1 MEKKLR
7 SYLVQESKL
16 PVNWNEIGPLGVDY
30 YLWLHNGYQ
39 PKVEVKLCFTD
50 ERLHIR
56 FQVYEE
62 NPLIRCNSPG
72 DPVYKDSCVEF
83 FIQPLPD
90 SDARY
95 LNFELNAAGVLLL
108 QLGEGREQRIP
119 LAQDSTELF
128 QIKGDLHVNA
138 GQTTGE
144 NTCWTLEFSIPFA
157 WLQSLFPDFTVA
169 SGQILRGNFYKCG
182 DETDM
187 PHYGCW
193 NRVDSASP
201 NFHLS
206 SCFGELKF
214 Q

>member
-83 FIQPLPD
+83 
-90 SDARY
+90 
-95 LNFELNAAGVLLL
+95 
-108 QLGEGREQRIP
+108 
-119 LAQDSTELF
+119 
-128 QIKGDLHVNA
+128 
-138 GQTTGE
+138 
-144 NTCWTLEFSIPFA
+144 
-157 WLQSLFPDFTVA
+157 
-169 SGQILRGNFYKCG
+169 
-182 DETDM
+182 
-187 PHYGCW
+187 
-193 NRVDSASP
+193 
-201 NFHLS
+201 LS
-206 SCFGELKF
+206 SRFPIRMPAT
-214 Q
+214 